1 MSTNEPFWSR
11 FLSIGVKPEMSFDLR
26 RRLHVFNGAALAT
39 VLSTGIFLTLNF
51 FARRYDLAASNACA
65 FALGVSTL
73 ILLHRGWRRTGMV
86 LFLIGTSVAF
96 TAASLSFRNGV
107 DFYLLIVVSAP
118 LLILDSKFWRRF
130 TAILGGSA
138 FVAIQAFHFAHPET
152 PKVPLHRFLANVA
165 VFVISLYWYNA
176 IFRSIHDHTLNV
188 IVEKN
193 RELEGNR
200 LLLEA
205 EHAKLL
211 DRTAQLDEANAAKEK
226 LFSVIGHDLRGP
238 VGNVKQ
244 SLALLEDG
252 TLSAEEFQDLQRDL
266 SRGVDHVHAS
276 LENLME
282 WAAAQMGSLQPRFEP
297 IPVREAAGTA
307 LNLLSALA
315 EEKGIT
321 LHDDLPA
328 GSAVRADAH
337 QLEAV
342 LRNLLSNAIK
352 FTPVGGR
359 VSLTARDEGSLWRIT
374 VRDTGVGMEPDRAA
388 SLFLARSDYRSTPGT
403 RNEKGLGLGLQICR
417 DFVRA
422 HGGTISAESEPGR
435 GSAFHVSLPRA

>member
-1 MSTNEPFWSR
+1 MPTNEPAWTR
-11 FLSIGVKPEMSFDLR
+11 FLAIGVRSEMSFDLR
-26 RRLHVFNGAALAT
+26 RRLYVFNGACLAMGILGTGFLVANLLARRFDLALSNFVGVA
-39 VLSTGIFLTLNF
+39 LSAGCLALLAAGWLRTGIT
-51 FARRYDLAASNACA
+51 
-65 FALGVSTL
+65 
-73 ILLHRGWRRTGMV
+73 
-86 LFLIGTSVAF
+86 LFLCGIVAAFSVAGYH
-96 TAASLSFRNGV
+96 FRNGI
-107 DFYLLIVVSAP
+107 DLYLLLAVSAP
-118 LLILDSKFWRRF
+118 LLVLDSIFWRRF
-130 TAILGGSA
+130 VAVTAGVL
-138 FVAIQAFHFAHPET
+138 FVLIQAFHFSHPAT
-152 PKVPLHRFLANVA
+152 AGVPLSRFVLNIA
-165 VFVISLYWYNA
+165 VFVLSLYFYNA
-176 IFRSIHDHTLNV
+176 LFRSLHDHAMDT

-193 RELEGNR
+193 AELERQR

-252 TLSAEEFQDLQRDL
+252 TLSSEEFQDLQGDL
-266 SRGVDHVHAS
+266 RRGVDHVHAS

-282 WAAAQMGSLQPRFEP
+282 WAAAQMGSLHPRFEAVP
-297 IPVREAAGTA
+297 LRETAATA

-321 LHDDLPA
+321 LRDDLPA
-328 GSAVRADAH
+328 GAAVRADAH

-352 FTPVGGR
+352 FTPLGGR
-359 VSLTARDEGSLWRIT
+359 VGLTAREEGGMWRIT
-374 VRDTGVGMEPDRAA
+374 VRDTGVGMAPERAA
-388 SLFLARSDYRSTPGT
+388 SLFQARSDYRSTPGT

-422 HGGTISAESEPGR
+422 HGGTITAESEPGR
-435 GSAFHVSLPRA
+435 GSAFHVTLARA